1 MQATTFAYKEET
13 TTMLFDFTKRL
24 TIAAAFIL
32 MSVVTL
38 SAQNLTIKGTVTD
51 ASNSAPLTGAM
62 VRVSGGG
69 NAVITGLQG
78 DYSIRANK
86 GDVLEF
92 SYLGMKTE
100 TITIADQTQIDVQM
114 TADDQVLDDVIVV
127 AYGTTK
133 KESFTGSAEVV
144 SGEKL
149 KSRSVT
155 DVTKALDGQVAG
167 VMTTSGGGQPG
178 SGADIRIRG
187 FGSINASNAPLLVV
201 DGVPFDG
208 DLNSINSNDIESMSV
223 LKDASAGAL

>member
-100 TITIADQTQIDVQM
+100 TITIADQTQIDVS
-114 TADDQVLDDVIVV
+114 
-127 AYGTTK
+127 
-133 KESFTGSAEVV
+133 E
-144 SGEKL
+144 
-149 KSRSVT
+149 
-155 DVTKALDGQVAG
+155 
-167 VMTTSGGGQPG
+167 
-178 SGADIRIRG
+178 
-187 FGSINASNAPLLVV
+187 
-201 DGVPFDG
+201 
-208 DLNSINSNDIESMSV
+208 
-223 LKDASAGAL
+223 